1 MGKTVSAVAVMVP
14 AQASVNSGAIGV
26 AEHCARIFA
35 IADGKTVAFIVISAV
50 AVSEQV
56 PLLNS

>member
-1 MGKTVSAVAVMVP
+1 MSAVAVMVP